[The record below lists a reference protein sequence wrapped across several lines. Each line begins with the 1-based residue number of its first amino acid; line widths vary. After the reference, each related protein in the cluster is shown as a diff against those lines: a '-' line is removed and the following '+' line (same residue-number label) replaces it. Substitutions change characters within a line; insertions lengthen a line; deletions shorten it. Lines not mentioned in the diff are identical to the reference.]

1 MEEPEWSIQM
11 GISIIF
17 NWFLFSFDG
26 NFVNN
31 VANGIGKFVNSR
43 KEVKGFWL
51 NNKLIGEG
59 TEIRKNGTIYT
70 GQF

>member
-1 MEEPEWSIQM
+1 M
-11 GISIIF
+11 GISII
-17 NWFLFSFDG
+17 NNLYLFSFDG

-43 KEVKGFWL
+43 KEVRGFWL

-59 TEIRKNGTIYT
+59 TEIRKNGTIYV
-70 GQF
+70 G